1 MLADVSNVSPSSEQ
15 RDEAP
20 CYRYEQIR
28 EWLRLRWISV
38 TALFRL
44 HLQMIADFFS
54 PFDFNFR
61 SPRHQICRGHPAHWN
76 VTQLLLKIQIK
87 KMNKRRTERRIRP
100 SELSQSQWLCHYLA
114 VAPFLFSWHPN
125 LLSCMRLGRG
135 VFFGYCRSRLFIN
148 LGFAS
153 ASCHHVLLIL
163 CCRSGCF
170 SSSGW
175 VCGFPLQRISSV
187 TFPQKA

>member
-15 RDEAP
+15 RDTDMN
-20 CYRYEQIR
+20 
-28 EWLRLRWISV
+28 RLGNGWDQGGFPLQRFSDQ
-38 TALFRL
+38 TAF
-44 HLQMIADFFS
+44 ADDSRFFS
-54 PFDFNFR
+54 HLISTSALHDIRFVEVIPPTGM
-61 SPRHQICRGHPAHWN
+61 SHSCC
-76 VTQLLLKIQIK
+76 LKIQIK

-187 TFPQKA
+187 TLSQKA